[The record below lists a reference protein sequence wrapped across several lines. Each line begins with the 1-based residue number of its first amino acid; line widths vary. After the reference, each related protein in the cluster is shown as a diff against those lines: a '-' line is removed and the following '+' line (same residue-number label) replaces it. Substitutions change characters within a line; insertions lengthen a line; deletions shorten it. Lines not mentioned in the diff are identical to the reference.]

1 MTSKASPLLK
11 PEVAKDGVVRIPST
25 TTVDRPWASLPP
37 AAASTKA
44 PSGQITAIK
53 RLDGTI
59 DTNLGSKIM
68 PNNPNFAP
76 RKAWPGGNI
85 VVSNKDEAL
94 IKYYERKGLD
104 VPPELQKKKE
114 ELDAAAKEK
123 KAAVFSRLGS
133 KGAGKGGG
141 GKVVKLG
148 GAEGAFD
155 RLGSGSGI
163 AAAAAGLPKSKKFS
177 VPAEEEAPAAAR
189 PPRPKGGVKML
200 GGTEG
205 AVRGEKRPAEDAA
218 EVEAKR
224 PAT

>member
-1 MTSKASPLLK
+1 MSTSKSPKPSPLLK
-11 PEVAKDGVVRIPST
+11 PEVAQDGKVRIPST
-25 TTVDRPWASLPP
+25 VFQSLPP
-37 AAASTKA
+37 AAAATRA
-44 PSGQITAIK
+44 PSGQITAIR

-59 DTNLGSKIM
+59 DTDLGSKIT
-68 PNNPNFAP
+68 PQNPNFAP

-85 VVSNKDEAL
+85 VTSNKDEAL
-94 IKYYERKGLD
+94 IKYYERKGIELT
-104 VPPELQKKKE
+104 PELQKKKE

-133 KGAGKGGG
+133 KGGDKGG

-148 GAEGAFD
+148 GAEGAFN
-155 RLGSGSGI
+155 RLGSDAS
-163 AAAAAGLPKSKKFS
+163 GLPKSKKFS
-177 VPAEEEAPAAAR
+177 ASAEEEAPAAAR

-200 GGTEG
+200 GGAEG
-205 AVRGEKRPAEDAA
+205 AVRGEKRPAEDAE

>member
-1 MTSKASPLLK
+1 MSTDKKPKPTPLLK
-11 PEVAKDGVVRIPST
+11 QGVAKGGVVRFPSS
-25 TTVDRPWASLPP
+25 VFQSLPP

-85 VVSNKDEAL
+85 VASNKDEAL

-104 VPPELQKKKE
+104 MPAELQKKKE
-114 ELDAAAKEK
+114 EIGAATKET

-133 KGAGKGGG
+133 KGADKGG

-148 GAEGAFD
+148 GAEGAFS
-155 RLGSGSGI
+155 RLGSN
-163 AAAAAGLPKSKKFS
+163 AAGLPRSKKFS
-177 VPAEEEAPAAAR
+177 APAAEEAAR

-200 GGTEG
+200 GGAEG
-205 AVRGEKRPAEDAA
+205 AVRGAKRPAEDAE